1 MTVGEAIVETPLR
14 RNREFRLL
22 WIGQAL
28 SDFGSAMA
36 GLALPL
42 VLLAAGYGPAEAGL
56 IGTVILVVGLA
67 VRVPSGYL
75 ADRYDP
81 RALMLWCDLA
91 RLAVAAV
98 ATVWLLAGRLP
109 LWVALVVVIV
119 SSVALETFRPSQ
131 NKVVRRVV
139 PVDQL
144 SHAVS
149 LNQARMYGASI
160 AAPAVAGVLLAVA
173 PWLPF
178 AADAVTFGIS
188 ALCVVMLS
196 RSVAPVTAPVAAPVR
211 EKFWP
216 QVTAG
221 WRYVVRDRFLRT
233 MSIYFAVLNVLF
245 SALSYALILGA
256 ATQPGGAAAVGVAM
270 SSAAAAGLAGSLIV
284 PYVARRLS
292 MRVVLMAGPVL
303 SAALLVLVWSG
314 GGTIPFVAAF
324 SGLCLLTPL
333 IGAVLATIMA
343 KVVPEEIYGRV
354 TAATGFA
361 AQLLQPFGP
370 WVAGLVLAHLTFG
383 ATAGL
388 FALCF
393 GALAVLALLVPT
405 PNH

>member
-1 MTVGEAIVETPLR
+1 MTVGEAVAETPLR

-75 ADRYDP
+75 ADRHDP
-81 RALMLWCDLA
+81 RTLMLWCDLA

-119 SSVALETFRPSQ
+119 SSVALEAFRPSQ

-139 PVDQL
+139 PADQL

-149 LNQARMYGASI
+149 LNQARMYGSSI

-188 ALCVVMLS
+188 ALCVAMLS
-196 RSVAPVTAPVAAPVR
+196 RSAAPVAAPVR

-221 WRYVVRDRFLRT
+221 WRYVVRDRFLR
-233 MSIYFAVLNVLF
+233 MSSVYFAVLNVLF

-270 SSAAAAGLAGSLIV
+270 SSAAVAGLVGSLLV
-284 PYVARRLS
+284 PHVARRLS
-292 MRVVLMAGPVL
+292 LHAVLMAGPVL
-303 SAALLVLVWSG
+303 SAALLVLAWSG

-324 SGLCLLTPL
+324 SALCLLTPL

-343 KVVPEEIYGRV
+343 KAVPEEIYGRV
-354 TAATGFA
+354 TAASGFA